1 MDGKFFANAET
12 LETASETRPTIIDR
26 CFVEFDK
33 IYKDSREENCALF
46 GYNNEGIIKN
56 CMAVVHKVDYPDEEW
71 THEPLSLFVWN
82 NNGAIK
88 NCASIA
94 DSLNGMMGFYPGIV
108 QYNFSSGTVENCYS
122 YIDQW
127 FGDIGGFMG
136 KRPRMGICLENWG
149 VIRNCYYNTWSYD
162 AYYSSWF
169 EEEGV
174 SEINGGEVSETMN
187 FEPTPFF
194 QSPYWELKDSVSVT
208 SQTGYVYR
216 TNELGEAL
224 LDWVLGQDNSENY
237 NYWCYESAT
246 FMPNKLPVL
255 CDLDITE
262 VPEKEAVAEM
272 VSVYP
277 NPAKEKVT
285 IDGTE
290 AAEVQV
296 YNALGLLVKTVQD
309 TNEIS
314 VAGLPTG
321 VYLMRIIDVNGIFHT
336 ERVTVIK

>member
-1 MDGKFFANAET
+1 
-12 LETASETRPTIIDR
+12 
-26 CFVEFDK
+26 
-33 IYKDSREENCALF
+33 
-46 GYNNEGIIKN
+46 
-56 CMAVVHKVDYPDEEW
+56 
-71 THEPLSLFVWN
+71 
-82 NNGAIK
+82 
-88 NCASIA
+88 
-94 DSLNGMMGFYPGIV
+94 
-108 QYNFSSGTVENCYS
+108 
-122 YIDQW
+122 
-127 FGDIGGFMG
+127 MG